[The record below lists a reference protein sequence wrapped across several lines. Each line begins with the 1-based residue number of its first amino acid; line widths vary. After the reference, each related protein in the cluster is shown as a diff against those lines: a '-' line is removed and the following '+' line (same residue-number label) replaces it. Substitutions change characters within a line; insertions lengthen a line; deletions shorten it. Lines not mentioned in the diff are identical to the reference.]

1 MQGPQAD
8 SSILAPALIISESA
22 PFNAS
27 ILSTCFEPG
36 AMQSE
41 TDGAIVLPLRI
52 DATFIIS
59 TNDEFVQEP
68 IATWSTLIL
77 PISSVVLTLSGM
89 CGQAAIGVSEQRSI
103 SITSSY
109 SASSSG
115 RISVQSFSRPCALRK
130 ARVISSD
137 GKIEVVAPSSAPIFV
152 MVALSGTESVLT
164 PSPPYSIILPTPP
177 LTLIILR
184 TSRITSLA
192 ETHGLR

>member
-77 PISSVVLTLSGM
+77 PISSVVLKNLTKGEEYQLDSSHLSARQRAM
-89 CGQAAIGVSEQRSI
+89 LVCG
-103 SITSSY
+103 
-109 SASSSG
+109 
-115 RISVQSFSRPCALRK
+115 
-130 ARVISSD
+130 
-137 GKIEVVAPSSAPIFV
+137 
-152 MVALSGTESVLT
+152 
-164 PSPPYSIILPTPP
+164 
-177 LTLIILR
+177 
-184 TSRITSLA
+184 
-192 ETHGLR
+192 GLLDYTREMNK